1 MLWVQVKV
9 FRIVSMVLFIAY
21 PSVSVKIL
29 RLFNCREVNG
39 LYWLTV
45 DLRLQCF
52 TKEWL
57 GYASFSAPCAPQRN
71 VWICCGDWRLVAHV
85 FVSIACLSTVAAMP
99 CTVWP

>member
-57 GYASFSAPCAPQRN
+57 GYASFSAPCAPPKCLYLLWRR
-71 VWICCGDWRLVAHV
+71 RLVAHV